1 MGGGNGMDVECYQ
14 AAVCEDHLGALALVR
29 SQLEEAF
36 RQRRLPIVL
45 DAYSDPRMLLKA
57 VGDGRR
63 YDLFC
68 LDIDM
73 PGLNGIELCRRLRA
87 DGSQALVVFISGKE
101 ELVFQT
107 FEVQP
112 FRFVRKNHFREELPQ
127 LADDTARELRGRAEE
142 SIVVAEPHSK
152 RLYTFGTQSLLY
164 IEALAKDCR
173 FVTTA
178 GETILTARLMELE
191 ERLRPHGFARCH
203 RSYLVNCR
211 YIFSIQKDTVT
222 LDDHTV
228 LPVSRGRAEELRESF
243 FAYVNGG
250 SA

>member
-1 MGGGNGMDVECYQ
+1 MELECWQ
-14 AAVCEDHLGALALVR
+14 AAACEDNLGALDLIR
-29 SQLEEAF
+29 EQLEGAF
-36 RQRRLPIVL
+36 HAQKLPIVL

-63 YDLFC
+63 YDLFF

-87 DGSQALVVFISGKE
+87 DGSRALVVFISGKE

-107 FEVQP
+107 FEVRP
-112 FRFVRKNHFREELPQ
+112 FRFVRKNHFKEELPQ
-127 LADDTARELRGRAEE
+127 LARDISQELRGRTER

-152 RLYTFGTQSLLY
+152 RLYTFETRSLLY
-164 IEALAKDCR
+164 VEALAKDCR
-173 FVTTA
+173 FVTAA

-191 ERLRPHGFARCH
+191 ERLRPHGFVRCH
-203 RSYLVNCR
+203 RSYLVNCQ

-222 LDDHTV
+222 LDDRTE
-228 LPVSRGRAEELRESF
+228 LPVSRGRAGELREAF